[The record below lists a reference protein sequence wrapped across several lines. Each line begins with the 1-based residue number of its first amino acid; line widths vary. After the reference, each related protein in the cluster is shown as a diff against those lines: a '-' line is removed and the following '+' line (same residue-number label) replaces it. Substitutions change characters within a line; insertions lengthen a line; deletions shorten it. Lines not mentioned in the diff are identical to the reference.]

1 MNMLYSMQIVVSS
14 LTVSWFYEGIPI
26 LLWRTCIYS
35 SEESKCIQVKRFY
48 YYIWL
53 RWSTI
58 ELKMIGCFIYIPYY
72 YRQWNNVTLQKST
85 QSFDHVYHTVT
96 M

>member
-35 SEESKCIQVKRFY
+35 SEESYPGSVN
-48 YYIWL
+48 
-53 RWSTI
+53 RW
-58 ELKMIGCFIYIPYY
+58 KGFII
-72 YRQWNNVTLQKST
+72 T
-85 QSFDHVYHTVT
+85 FDYDGVQ
-96 M
+96 